1 MALSFC
7 LLTLIMLINRSLAY
21 RQCAYLWTN
30 DLNGQAAQKAAA
42 LLGHTDHGCPR
53 FPPPREKLHPAKF
66 MPEAGLARGAPAT
79 LVSGTPITNRHSEAA
94 ITTKPHQW

>member
-30 DLNGQAAQKAAA
+30 DLSGQAAQRKRPQRYWATRTT
-42 LLGHTDHGCPR
+42 GVPD
-53 FPPPREKLHPAKF
+53 FSFPPREKLHPAKF

-79 LVSGTPITNRHSEAA
+79 LVSGTPITNRHA
-94 ITTKPHQW
+94 